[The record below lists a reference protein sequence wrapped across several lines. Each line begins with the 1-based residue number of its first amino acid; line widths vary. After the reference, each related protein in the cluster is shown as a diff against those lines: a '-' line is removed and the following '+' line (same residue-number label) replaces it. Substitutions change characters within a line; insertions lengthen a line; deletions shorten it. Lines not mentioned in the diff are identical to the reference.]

1 MVNYL
6 GGVYQVSQRRACEV
20 ARIPVS
26 TFRYQS
32 TQEPRTALRL
42 RIREI
47 AQARTFAGSA
57 GGTEGEWL
65 YFDVCIRMKRIE
77 KNSVAQ
83 FPGSSMVEHSAVN
96 RRVASSNLARGANL
110 NLALN

>member
-1 MVNYL
+1 MDYL
-6 GGVYQVSQRRACEV
+6 GGVYRVSQRRACQV

-47 AQARTFAGSA
+47 AQVR
-57 GGTEGEWL
+57 
-65 YFDVCIRMKRIE
+65 IRYGYRKI
-77 KNSVAQ
+77 
-83 FPGSSMVEHSAVN
+83 
-96 RRVASSNLARGANL
+96 RVAAEARRLECRQETSVSLVSGRRLNAALQAAKKKVCGGEQEGAAQSNCS
-110 NLALN
+110 